1 MDMADIRATGFG
13 LPGER
18 SGSPYDLLPAR
29 AGYGLVNVI
38 IDTPK
43 GSRNKFKFDEQ
54 ALCFRLSHILPLG
67 AAFPYDFGS
76 IPGTIAEDG
85 DPLDVM
91 VIADEASFVDCLLNA
106 KLIGAVRAEQT
117 EKGKTIRNDR
127 LLAVPVTSVN
137 AAELSHIDELSSARV
152 AEIEH
157 FFVSY
162 NQAHGR
168 HFRPTG
174 HAGPDEAER
183 VLAAAEQRHEKSAE

>member
-1 MDMADIRATGFG
+1 MANLRTPGLGFS
-13 LPGER
+13 GEVLR
-18 SGSPYDLLPAR
+18 TPYALLSAR
-29 AGYGLVNVI
+29 TAGGLVNVI

-43 GSRNKFKFDEQ
+43 GSRNKFKFDDEAQ
-54 ALCFRLSHILPLG
+54 CFRLSRILPLG
-67 AAFPYDFGS
+67 ASFPYDFGG
-76 IPGTIAEDG
+76 IPGTLAEDG

-91 VIADEASFVDCLLNA
+91 VIGEEGSFVGCLLSA

-117 EKGKTIRNDR
+117 ERGKTIRNDR
-127 LLAVPVTSVN
+127 LLAVPVTSAN
-137 AAELSHIDELSSARV
+137 PAEVTHIDELPSARV

-183 VLAAAEQRHEKSAE
+183 VLAAAIQRYEESRE

>member
-1 MDMADIRATGFG
+1 MADIRATGFG
-13 LPGER
+13 LPGESR
-18 SGSPYDLLPAR
+18 DSPYDLLPAR
-29 AGYGLVNVI
+29 ADHGLINVI

-43 GSRNKFKFDEQ
+43 GSRNKFKFDERGR
-54 ALCFRLSHILPLG
+54 CFRLSRILPLG

-76 IPGTIAEDG
+76 IPGTLADDG
-85 DPLDVM
+85 DPLDVL
-91 VIADEASFVDCLLNA
+91 VIADDASFVGCLLNA

-137 AAELSHIDELSSARV
+137 PAEMSHIDELSSARI

-157 FFVSY
+157 FFVCY

-183 VLAAAEQRHEKSAE
+183 ALAAAEQRYEKSGQ

>member
-1 MDMADIRATGFG
+1 MADIRASGFG
-13 LPGER
+13 LPGDR
-18 SGSPYDLLPAR
+18 SNNPYDLLPAR

-54 ALCFRLSHILPLG
+54 AKCFRLNRILPLG

-76 IPGTIAEDG
+76 IPGTLADDG
-85 DPLDVM
+85 DPLDVL
-91 VIADEASFVDCLLNA
+91 VIADEASFVGCLLNA

-137 AAELSHIDELSSARV
+137 PAELSHIDELASARV

-183 VLAAAEQRHEKSAE
+183 VLAAAEQRYEKNRE